1 MKMREGKTSIDI
13 GECDGEGLIELSVS
27 RAKKWKSCQQA
38 HDYRYVDKLRPLRK
52 VRPLTLGS
60 LVHSC
65 LEARLEG
72 RNWVEEIK
80 KFQKEEWSK
89 IFDEEKVELGDI
101 PHDCYRI
108 MRGYHY
114 FYLESDKRYQTV
126 AVECPFRVRIPG
138 TPIVLVGIIDGIIRD
153 LTDNGIWCL
162 EHKTVKKDIPTEE
175 FRMTDIQTTIYMYV
189 MEMIGPKLGFKP
201 DQIKGVM
208 LDYLKT
214 KAPTL
219 PEQLK
224 DGSLSKRKI
233 TCDYYTYL
241 ECIKS
246 IGGDPADYTEILD
259 YMKTNVFYRR
269 VPITKTDTMTQVT
282 LDDMVTVGRQII
294 AISGKCPTRNL
305 AWTCDRPKCDYRDLC
320 IAQING
326 FDVETL
332 IKLNFERKEDEV
344 KDGEGES
351 ESE

>member
-1 MKMREGKTSIDI
+1 MKTKEGKVTIDI

-27 RAKKWKSCQQA
+27 RAKKWKACQCA
-38 HDYRYVDKLRPLRK
+38 HDYRYVDKLRPIRK

-60 LVHSC
+60 LAHSC

-72 RNWVEEIK
+72 RNWVDEIK
-80 KFQKEEWSK
+80 KFQKDEWSK
-89 IFDEEKVELGDI
+89 IFEEEKVELGDI
-101 PHDCYRI
+101 PKDCYRI

-114 FYLESDKRYQTV
+114 YYLEADKRYKTIS
-126 AVECPFRVRIPG
+126 VELPFRVRIPG
-138 TPIVLVGIIDGIIRD
+138 TPIVLVGIIDGIILD
-153 LTDNGIWCL
+153 TTDNGIWCL
-162 EHKTVKKDIPTEE
+162 EHKTVKKDIPSEE
-175 FRMTDIQTTIYMYV
+175 FRMTDVQTTIYMYV
-189 MEMIGPKLGFKP
+189 MDKLAPTLGFEP
-201 DQIKGVM
+201 SQIKGVM

-246 IGGDPADYTEILD
+246 IGDDPANYKDILE

-269 VPITKTDTMTQVT
+269 VPITKAECMTKMT
-282 LDDMVTVGRQII
+282 LEDMVTVGKQIK

-305 AWTCDRPKCDYRDLC
+305 SWNCDRPKCEYRDLC
-320 IAQING
+320 IAQLQG
-326 FDVETL
+326 FDTETL
-332 IKLNFERKEDEV
+332 IKLNFERREDEV
-344 KDGEGES
+344 KDGEGEP